1 MERGRGELRLTSLR
15 GRGVYLW
22 PAFKWGDDG
31 VVGRGRPEGA
41 DGCGD
46 FGIVNDGRGVSMDGR
61 GGAEGIADFVEPDDC
76 LGVFVGGGLGNL
88 VSPGGTPSKEL
99 LETEDAL
106 E

>member
-1 MERGRGELRLTSLR
+1 
-15 GRGVYLW
+15 
-22 PAFKWGDDG
+22 
-31 VVGRGRPEGA
+31 
-41 DGCGD
+41 
-46 FGIVNDGRGVSMDGR
+46 MDGR

-76 LGVFVGGGLGNL
+76 LGVFVGEGLGNL